1 LQKLTRLRVQ
11 SFSLSLDGYGAGP
24 HQDLA
29 NPLGIGG
36 LALHQW
42 FFATKTFQRIHGSD
56 GGTTGIDDDFA
67 ARGFA
72 NIGAW
77 ILGRNMFGPVRGPWP
92 DDAWKGWWGENPP
105 YHTPVFV
112 LTNHPRPSIAMA
124 GGTVFHFV
132 TDGINAALT
141 RATEAA
147 NGQDV
152 RLGGGVATI
161 RQYLRAALIDEI
173 HLAISPV
180 LLGSGEQLFTDID
193 APKLGY
199 RCTEHIATPNAT
211 HVVLTRHSDS
221 IYGHLRPH

>member
-1 LQKLTRLRVQ
+1 MSKLRVRC
-11 SFSLSLDGYGAGP
+11 FSISIDGYGAGP
-24 HQDLA
+24 VQDLA

-42 FFATKTFQRIHGSD
+42 FFATRTFQQMHGRD
-56 GGTTGIDDDFA
+56 GGVTGTDDDFA

-72 NIGAW
+72 NVGAW

-92 DDAWKGWWGENPP
+92 DDAWKGWWGDSPP

-112 LTNHPRPSIAMA
+112 LTHHPRASITMD

-132 TDGINAALT
+132 TDGIHAALT

-147 NGQDV
+147 NGRDV

-161 RQYLRAALIDEI
+161 RQYLRAGLIDEM

-180 LLGSGEQLFTDID
+180 LLGSGEHLLHDID
-193 APKLGY
+193 MPELGY
-199 RCTEHIATPNAT
+199 QCTEHVATANAI
-211 HVVLTRHSDS
+211 HVILTREASLH
-221 IYGHLRPH
+221 

>member
-1 LQKLTRLRVQ
+1 MQKLTRLRVQ

-161 RQYLRAALIDEI
+161 RQYLRAGLIDEI

-180 LLGSGEQLFTDID
+180 LLGSGEHLFTDID